1 MSVKITPQLID
12 YLLYN
17 LPSLKDQ
24 AADIHPR
31 QTPVYAVLYQR
42 GRKGG
47 SSQVESVAINRATI
61 TLVLDA
67 VERAVKHLPPD
78 CRKIYR
84 MKYRAGMRHWQI
96 ARKAYLGER
105 TVQRKVEIIR
115 DAVCQRLQGLP
126 GIVVGDMLA
135 RKWHENGTK

>member
-1 MSVKITPQLID
+1 MQITPRLVD

-17 LPSLKDQ
+17 LPSLKEQ

-47 SSQVESVAINRATI
+47 SSQVEYVAISRATI

-78 CRKIYR
+78 CHKVYR

-96 ARKAYLGER
+96 AKRTHFSEKTIER
-105 TVQRKVEIIR
+105 RVNFVR
-115 DAVCQRLQGLP
+115 DAVSQHLQGLP
-126 GIVVGDMLA
+126 GNMLGEMLSGKCRENVG
-135 RKWHENGTK
+135 K

>member
-1 MSVKITPQLID
+1 MKITPQLID

-17 LPSLKDQ
+17 LPSLKEQ

-47 SSQVESVAINRATI
+47 SSQVEYVAISRATI

-67 VERAVKHLPPD
+67 VDRAVKHLPPD
-78 CRKIYR
+78 CRKVYR
-84 MKYRAGMRHWQI
+84 MKYRANMRHWQI
-96 ARKAYLGER
+96 SKKAFLGER

-115 DAVCQRLQGLP
+115 EAVGQQLQGLP
-126 GIVVGDMLA
+126 GNMLGEMLA
-135 RKWHENGTK
+135 QKWHENGTK